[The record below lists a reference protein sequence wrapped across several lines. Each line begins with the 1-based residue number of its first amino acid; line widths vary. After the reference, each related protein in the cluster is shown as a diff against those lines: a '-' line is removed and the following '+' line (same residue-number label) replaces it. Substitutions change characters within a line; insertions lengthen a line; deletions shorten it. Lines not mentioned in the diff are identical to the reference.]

1 MEERSLIMTISLVAS
16 SQTQF
21 NNPYEARISKAK
33 TLLKFSYSEL
43 ELATGGFSLVNSL
56 ADGDFGSVHRGVL
69 SYDQAIAV
77 MQLKLASS
85 QGTISSVPSLKFVAA
100 VFVGLVSLW
109 QFFGCWNS
117 HPIVCLKVKL
127 PLPKTARFWGMRIDN
142 ILVAHHFL
150 PMMKNGM
157 VQSAQMSMELDMKK
171 GKSFMLNMDA

>member
-85 QGTISSVPSLKFVAA
+85 QGTISSVPSLK
-100 VFVGLVSLW
+100 
-109 QFFGCWNS
+109 
-117 HPIVCLKVKL
+117 

-142 ILVAHHFL
+142 ILVAHHFM

-171 GKSFMLNMDA
+171 CFDGKTLIEIKSIGQIPIITWNLVSFQQRNAPNAYLNE